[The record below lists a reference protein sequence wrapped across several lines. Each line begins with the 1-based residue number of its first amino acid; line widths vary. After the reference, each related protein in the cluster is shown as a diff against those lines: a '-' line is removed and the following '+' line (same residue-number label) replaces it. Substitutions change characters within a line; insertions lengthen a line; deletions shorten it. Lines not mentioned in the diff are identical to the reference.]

1 MAKRSAA
8 APAAPKSKAAKP
20 GDRYKEGIVCKIT
33 DAGVYLG
40 REAEK
45 DETCPANH
53 KEYEFGGTR
62 VILSD
67 DQGPIDTA
75 NLHRA

>member
-8 APAAPKSKAAKP
+8 AAPAKSKAPKL

-45 DETCPANH
+45 DEACPANH
-53 KEYEFGGTR
+53 KEYDFDGTR

-67 DQGPIDTA
+67 DQSALDTA
-75 NLHRA
+75 ILHRA